1 MKKLI
6 VLFLCLCLTAGILPA
21 LAESAPSF
29 TVKNVPVTDG
39 NSDLGSLDV
48 RFYADTPNIPY
59 IGIKAYMSWMLKL
72 DVTVTAQEDGTWII
86 THPNGTTLV
95 VNPSEGTLSAED
107 WARFQTPEPPYIK
120 KKTGLKDIE
129 SE

>member
-48 RFYADTPNIPY
+48 RFLCGYSQHSLY
-59 IGIKAYMSWMLKL
+59 RHKSLHVL
-72 DVTVTAQEDGTWII
+72 DA
-86 THPNGTTLV
+86 
-95 VNPSEGTLSAED
+95 
-107 WARFQTPEPPYIK
+107 
-120 KKTGLKDIE
+120 
-129 SE
+129 

>member
-1 MKKLI
+1 MKKRIILC
-6 VLFLCLCLTAGILPA
+6 FCLCLTAGILPA
-21 LAESAPSF
+21 LAGSAPSF

-107 WARFQTPEPPYIK
+107 WARFQTPEPP
-120 KKTGLKDIE
+120 
-129 SE
+129 